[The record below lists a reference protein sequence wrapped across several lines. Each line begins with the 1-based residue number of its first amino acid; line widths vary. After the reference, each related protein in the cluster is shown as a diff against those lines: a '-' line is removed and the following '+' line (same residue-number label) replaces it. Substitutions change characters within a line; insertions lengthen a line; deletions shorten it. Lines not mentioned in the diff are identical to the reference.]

1 MEGKKTQAIIEA
13 KCASMHLYAD
23 DCFTHEICT
32 MYLGRR
38 INNDIKEKVIQ
49 DLLNKGIDTSFL
61 GKNCSISDL
70 YKGIEQ
76 TGNTITVYELIEWF
90 NEQYNCIRQEAK
102 DLPKLEFDLYKD
114 ELGKKTKT
122 TFVLT
127 DVWTDVSLRFEEE
140 KLSINNFMRRFLM
153 IDKESYGGETCIA
166 CKGRDWYGSDNPDVI
181 KIDDSLI
188 EAYLEISKKYIDYL
202 KAYAFLRR
210 SNDLD
215 YKNTRYKK
223 GPLPTYIYGS
233 DPCGGVDP
241 YRDLAQILVHYGN
254 AGNDIGYIFT
264 YDLGTPTLKNPH
276 IVFSD
281 NSCTI
286 ENGENYREEVLN
298 NPHVLAKT
306 IRINRDNLPFSIK

>member
-1 MEGKKTQAIIEA
+1 MEGIRTKAIEEA
-13 KCASMHLYAD
+13 KCASMHLYSD
-23 DCFTHEICT
+23 DCFTHEKCT
-32 MYLGRR
+32 TWLGR
-38 INNDIKEKVIQ
+38 NVNEDIQKKVIQ
-49 DLLNKGIDTSFL
+49 DLLDKGIDTSFL
-61 GKNCSISDL
+61 KGDCSISDL

-76 TGNTITVYELIEWF
+76 TGNTITVYELIDWF
-90 NEQYNCIRQEAK
+90 NNQYNCIRKEAEN
-102 DLPKLEFDLYKD
+102 LPKFEFDLYKD
-114 ELGKKTKT
+114 ELGKKVKT

-127 DVWTDVSLRFEEE
+127 DVWGHSLWFEEE
-140 KLSINNFMRRFLM
+140 KLSINNFMRRVLT
-153 IDKESYGGETCIA
+153 IDKEDDEGKRFALSCR
-166 CKGRDWYGSDNPDVI
+166 GRDWYSGEDDGVI
-181 KIDDSLI
+181 EIDDDLI
-188 EAYLEISKKYIDYL
+188 DTYFEVSEKYRDYL
-202 KAYAFLRR
+202 QAYAFLRR

-215 YKNTRYKK
+215 YKNTRYQK
-223 GPLPTYIYGS
+223 GPLPTYIYGA

-286 ENGENYREEVLN
+286 KIGENYRDEVLN

-306 IRINRDNLPFSIK
+306 IRINRGNLPFQIK